1 MWVKV
6 GDIWELLTEMNGGLR
21 INFYE
26 IHTIVQLYAY
36 ASKLTNFALVNF
48 SSIISKTYQ
57 Y

>member
-6 GDIWELLTEMNGGLR
+6 GDVWELLTEMNGGLR